1 MDPWVGK
8 IAWRRKWQP
17 TSGFLPRE
25 LHRERSLV
33 GYSPWGLKESDTTE
47 RLAHSCFRAQTV
59 FCLLQRTESSLGLL
73 TSPSN
78 PLPPWWLYSLHLAAF
93 PSGSALKW
101 QNMRRNYISI
111 SIDEWLPRWL
121 SSKEYACQC
130 RRCKFDPWVR
140 KMLWSRIWQPAP
152 VFLPGKF
159 HGQRRLAGYSP
170 QGSKELDMT
179 PLLSTHTPHTKLWR
193 KI

>member
-1 MDPWVGK
+1 MTSVLSALDLIVKSRIILCTWKLSLK
-8 IAWRRKWQP
+8 ILKKIIVLNNAMKGILRSYKVNSEMIKVNLGIPVELSLYWGIQLGRA
-17 TSGFLPRE
+17 RE
-25 LHRERSLV
+25 
-33 GYSPWGLKESDTTE
+33 GMCQIKYTD
-47 RLAHSCFRAQTV
+47 
-59 FCLLQRTESSLGLL
+59 
-73 TSPSN
+73 
-78 PLPPWWLYSLHLAAF
+78 LAAF

-193 KI
+193 KIWQ